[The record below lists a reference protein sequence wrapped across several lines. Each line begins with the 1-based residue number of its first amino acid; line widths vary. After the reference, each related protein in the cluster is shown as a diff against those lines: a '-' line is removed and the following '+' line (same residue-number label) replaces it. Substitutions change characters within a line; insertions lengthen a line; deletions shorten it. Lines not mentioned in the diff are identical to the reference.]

1 MKDKITA
8 EALKQ
13 SFREYAKK
21 HLDNT
26 LRLTI
31 ENAKDYKHLDI
42 DACIDDFLN
51 TISRVVLFNTPNEKL
66 FRSFYVLYSEK
77 FRYERFLTK

>member
-8 EALKQ
+8 AALKQ
-13 SFREYAKK
+13 SFKEYAKE
-21 HLDNT
+21 HLDST

-31 ENAKDYKHLDI
+31 EVAKDYKHLDI
-42 DACIDDFLN
+42 NACIDDFLE
-51 TISRVVLFNTPNEKL
+51 TISKVALVKTPTNKL

-77 FRYERFLTK
+77 FRYGRFLTK

>member
-1 MKDKITA
+1 MKDKTTA
-8 EALKQ
+8 AALKQ
-13 SFREYAKK
+13 SFREYAKE
-21 HLDNT
+21 HLDST

-31 ENAKDYKHLDI
+31 EVAKDYKHLDI
-42 DACIDDFLN
+42 DACIDDFLE
-51 TISRVVLFNTPNEKL
+51 TISKVVLAKTPTDKL

>member
-1 MKDKITA
+1 MKDKITT
-8 EALKQ
+8 ALKQ
-13 SFREYAKK
+13 SFREYAKE
-21 HLDNT
+21 HLDTT

-31 ENAKDYKHLDI
+31 EDAKDYKHLDI
-42 DACIDDFLN
+42 DACIDEFLER
-51 TISRVVLFNTPNEKL
+51 ISKVALVKTSTDKL

>member
-1 MKDKITA
+1 MKK
-8 EALKQ
+8 LKTEQ
-13 SFREYAKK
+13 TNKENFKRYAKE
-21 HLDNT
+21 HLDST

-51 TISRVVLFNTPNEKL
+51 TISRVVLLNTPNEKL

>member
-1 MKDKITA
+1 MKDKITT

-13 SFREYAKK
+13 SFREYAKE
-21 HLDNT
+21 HLDST

-42 DACIDDFLN
+42 DACIDDFLE
-51 TISRVVLFNTPNEKL
+51 TISKVVLVKTPTDKL

-77 FRYERFLTK
+77 FRYERFLIK